1 MKIEKFRMENDIE
14 HQTAERFLSGAFAD
28 KKAFGICIFVKGENT
43 AGAIYQMY
51 VKEDYQGKIS
61 V

>member
-1 MKIEKFRMENDIE
+1 MENDIE

-28 KKAFGICIFVKGENT
+28 KKAFGICIFVKEENT

-51 VKEDYQGKIS
+51 VNEDYQGKIS